1 MATYLD
7 DSARSRIV
15 NKIMDDVPKPNEEKI
30 RQQVQDELYSRMPPE
45 IVDFHKK
52 YGEKHP
58 DMFKTDYYDYT
69 YHTGRFFWG
78 NLKSSSPTLDGFKP
92 LDDYFELQKRR
103 SEMEGKLKKMFGSCR
118 TVKSLHEKYPE
129 FAKYYPADDTVPTI
143 RNKSGKTAEELAALA
158 EAKRKQEEA
167 EAKRRLNAFS
177 VAANLSALGWIPSET
192 NEKGESK

>member
-7 DSARSRIV
+7 DSARSNIV
-15 NKIMDDVPKPNEEKI
+15 SKIMDDVPTTNIDTIK
-30 RQQVQDELYSRMPPE
+30 QQIQDALYLLMKPE
-45 IVDFHKK
+45 IADFHKQ

-58 DMFKTDYYDYT
+58 DMFKTDYYEYT
-69 YHTGRFFWG
+69 FNLGRFFWG
-78 NLKSSSPTLDGFKP
+78 NLKAVSPTLDGFKP
-92 LDDYFELQKRR
+92 LEDYSELQRKQ
-103 SEMEGKLKKMFGSCR
+103 SEMREKLQAMFKTCR

-158 EAKRKQEEA
+158 EAKRKQEEE

-177 VAANLSALGWIPSET
+177 VAANLSALGWTPSET
-192 NEKGESK
+192 NEKGAMQ

>member
-15 NKIMDDVPKPNEEKI
+15 NKIMDDVPTTNTDTL
-30 RQQVQDELYSRMPPE
+30 RQQVQDELYSRMPPD
-45 IVDFHKK
+45 IADFHKK

-58 DMFKTDYYDYT
+58 DMFKTDYYEYT
-69 YHTGRFFWG
+69 YNTGRFFWG
-78 NLKSSSPTLDGFKP
+78 NLKCVSPTLDGFKP
-92 LDDYFELQKRR
+92 LDDHFELEKRR
-103 SEMEGKLKKMFGSCR
+103 SEMREKLQGMFKTCR

-158 EAKRKQEEA
+158 EAKRKQEEE
-167 EAKRRLNAFS
+167 EAKRRLTAFS
-177 VAANLSALGWIPSET
+177 VAANLSALGWTPSET
-192 NEKGESK
+192 NEKGEE

>member
-15 NKIMDDVPKPNEEKI
+15 SKIMDDVPKPNEETIK
-30 RQQVQDELYSRMPPE
+30 QQIQDALYLLMKPE
-45 IVDFHKK
+45 IADFHKQ

-58 DMFKTDYYDYT
+58 DMFKTDYYEYT
-69 YHTGRFFWG
+69 FNLGRFFWG
-78 NLKSSSPTLDGFKP
+78 NLKCVSPTLDGFKP
-92 LDDYFELQKRR
+92 LEDYSELQQKQ
-103 SEMEGKLKKMFGSCR
+103 SEMREKLQAMFKTCR

-158 EAKRKQEEA
+158 EAKRKQEEE

-177 VAANLSALGWIPSET
+177 VAANLSALGWTPSET
-192 NEKGESK
+192 NEKGETA